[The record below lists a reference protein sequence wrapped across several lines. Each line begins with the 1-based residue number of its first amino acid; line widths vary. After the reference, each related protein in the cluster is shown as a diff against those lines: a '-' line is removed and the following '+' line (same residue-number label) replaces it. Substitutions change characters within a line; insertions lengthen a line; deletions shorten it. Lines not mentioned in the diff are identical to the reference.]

1 VQLTLFVGATQLCI
15 KPDLPLAVL
24 RELKRTFTFTV
35 PGYQYTRQHRLMG
48 WDGSIC
54 LVKRNQ
60 ELPLG
65 CLHRLSNYLK
75 KQDYEVN
82 IVYANECAPK
92 GKIEVADLTLDSFQI
107 RAVKR
112 ALKYRYGVLMAPMR
126 SGKTAIMGA
135 VVNAIGHYPVWLV
148 TSGSDLVVQSKIDLE
163 KHLNCKIGFFSE
175 SEYCPGDVTL
185 TSYQALTAACSGERA
200 KKAET
205 KRRNVK
211 IQKELEKAK
220 VLILDECHHAVSPK
234 FEKILGRFKNA
245 AYRIGL
251 SATPKPDKVP
261 LLEFESKL
269 GSVISLTPYQTLI
282 DQGRLA
288 KPLIV
293 MYDLPYAWYTSYL
306 PTYADVQVSNLV
318 DNLMRNRFIARI
330 TEKLKEQGKT
340 VFIKVTRL
348 DHGNNLH
355 DMIPGSVFVQ
365 GSMASSIRKGIY
377 QALQDKTIHCV
388 IATVGK
394 EGLNLPKLDAV
405 INAEGM
411 RSRLASRQKMRSLT
425 AAEGK
430 KYGLII
436 DFIDKGKYLRKH
448 ARKRLALYK
457 GMTGFK
463 VQIKKV
469 SKDLFPMEGSRWQL
483 K

>member
-1 VQLTLFVGATQLCI
+1 MHLTLFVGATRLCI
-15 KPDLPLAVL
+15 KPDLPSKDLQDIKKV
-24 RELKRTFTFTV
+24 FTFTV
-35 PGYQYTRQHRLMG
+35 PGYQYTRQHKLMG

-65 CLHRLSNYLK
+65 CLHRLSKYLK
-75 KQDYEVN
+75 RQGYQVH
-82 IVYANECAPK
+82 IVYSNECTPQ
-92 GKIEVADLTLDSFQI
+92 GKIEVADLELDPFQI
-107 RAVKR
+107 RAVKQ

-148 TSGSDLVVQSKIDLE
+148 TSSRDLVVQSRGDLE
-163 KHLNCKIGFFSE
+163 KHLNREIGFFSE
-175 SEYCPGDVTL
+175 SEYCPGDVTI
-185 TSYQALTAACSGERA
+185 TSYQALTAACGQRA
-200 KKAET
+200 KRADT
-205 KRRNVK
+205 KRRNAK
-211 IQKELEKAK
+211 IQDELGKAK
-220 VLILDECHHAVSPK
+220 VLVLDECHHAVSK
-234 FEKILGRFKNA
+234 EFEKVLNRFQNA

-251 SATPKPDKVP
+251 SATPKPDNVP
-261 LLEFESKL
+261 LIEFESKL
-269 GSVISLTPYQTLI
+269 GSVVSLTPYQTLI

-318 DNLMRNRFIARI
+318 DNAMRNRFIARI
-330 TEKLKEQGKT
+330 AEKLKEKGKT

-348 DHGNNLH
+348 DHGNNLN
-355 DMIPGSVFVQ
+355 DMIPGSVFVR
-365 GSMASSIRKGIY
+365 GSMDSNVRKGIY

-411 RSRLASRQKMRSLT
+411 RSRLANRQKMRSLT
-425 AAEGK
+425 ASEGK

-436 DFIDKGKYLRKH
+436 DFLDKGKYLRKH
-448 ARKRLALYK
+448 AKKRLELYRS
-457 GMTGFK
+457 MTGFK
-463 VQIKKV
+463 VQVKKV
-469 SKDLFPMEGSRWQL
+469 PKDLFPMEGSRWQL